1 MNDRYRIGLWLAWL
15 SVLALGLLIGACSQ
29 TSDEPG
35 PPEQPS
41 GANADAL
48 ASTGFEARGDVD
60 WTLHGNDP
68 GEKRFSTLDLINR
81 DNVNRLGLAFEV
93 PLQSTRGI
101 EATPIMVDGTLYL
114 TSTWSRVLAVDAVSG
129 AVKWRFDPQVPR
141 SWARRL
147 CCDVVNRGVAVWGDR
162 VIFGTLDGR
171 LISLNRASGEVV
183 WEIDT
188 LIDRNRWYSITGAP
202 RIVKDKVIIGNG
214 GAEYG
219 VRGYVSAYAVD
230 SGELAWRFFTVPGDP
245 EQPFEHPELQKA
257 AATWE
262 GVPDWSGLGGTVW
275 DSMAYDA
282 EQNLLYVGTGNGSP
296 WSRDKRSAGG
306 GDNLFL
312 ASILALNPD
321 TGELVW
327 HYQTTP
333 GDNWDYTATQ
343 QITLAD
349 LMIDGEPRKVLMQAP
364 KNGFFYVLD
373 RTDGELISA
382 EPFVHVNWAS
392 HVDPE
397 SGRPVET
404 GLGEYNSERD
414 AYVFPSPA
422 GGHNWQPMSFSEA
435 TGLVY
440 IPTRDVGWVF
450 TPEDDKWFTYGVDN
464 LEELT
469 GGAKVPDVAGHLKAW
484 DPRQQKVVWQKESTL
499 IWNGGVL
506 STAGG
511 LVFYGTAAG
520 ELLVLDDRNG
530 ETLNTIPLGTGVIA
544 PPITYAIDGVQYVA
558 LAAGWGGPA
567 FNTMQGTEAAMTFLN
582 SGRLLVFKLDGGPVP
597 MPAAR
602 PPLAPFHAPDLVQL
616 DSATLEHGRGLYG
629 VHCGACHGFYGSTP
643 LLPDL
648 RRLTPEKHALFSEIV
663 IGGALEANGMPNFSD
678 TFSEADVLAIQAY
691 VTSLA
696 REAIAAE
703 AAPSAP

>member
-245 EQPFEHPELQKA
+245 EQP
-257 AATWE
+257 
-262 GVPDWSGLGGTVW
+262 
-275 DSMAYDA
+275 
-282 EQNLLYVGTGNGSP
+282 
-296 WSRDKRSAGG
+296 
-306 GDNLFL
+306 
-312 ASILALNPD
+312 
-321 TGELVW
+321 
-327 HYQTTP
+327 
-333 GDNWDYTATQ
+333 
-343 QITLAD
+343 
-349 LMIDGEPRKVLMQAP
+349 
-364 KNGFFYVLD
+364 
-373 RTDGELISA
+373 
-382 EPFVHVNWAS
+382 
-392 HVDPE
+392 
-397 SGRPVET
+397 
-404 GLGEYNSERD
+404 
-414 AYVFPSPA
+414 
-422 GGHNWQPMSFSEA
+422 
-435 TGLVY
+435 
-440 IPTRDVGWVF
+440 
-450 TPEDDKWFTYGVDN
+450 
-464 LEELT
+464 
-469 GGAKVPDVAGHLKAW
+469 
-484 DPRQQKVVWQKESTL
+484 
-499 IWNGGVL
+499 
-506 STAGG
+506 
-511 LVFYGTAAG
+511 
-520 ELLVLDDRNG
+520 
-530 ETLNTIPLGTGVIA
+530 
-544 PPITYAIDGVQYVA
+544 
-558 LAAGWGGPA
+558 
-567 FNTMQGTEAAMTFLN
+567 
-582 SGRLLVFKLDGGPVP
+582 
-597 MPAAR
+597 
-602 PPLAPFHAPDLVQL
+602 
-616 DSATLEHGRGLYG
+616 
-629 VHCGACHGFYGSTP
+629 
-643 LLPDL
+643 
-648 RRLTPEKHALFSEIV
+648 
-663 IGGALEANGMPNFSD
+663 
-678 TFSEADVLAIQAY
+678 
-691 VTSLA
+691 
-696 REAIAAE
+696 
-703 AAPSAP
+703 